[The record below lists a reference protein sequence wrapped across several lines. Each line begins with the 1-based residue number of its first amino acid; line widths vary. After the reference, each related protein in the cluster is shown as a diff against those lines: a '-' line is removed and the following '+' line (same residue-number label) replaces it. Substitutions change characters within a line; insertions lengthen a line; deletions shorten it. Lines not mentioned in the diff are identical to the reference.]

1 MAQQTRQNDARS
13 KPALR
18 VLQGERIVGMT
29 CFAAHEKHGVD
40 CTRKSCDMWLE
51 RAKHSCVLISA
62 KDGERTLHEIGQM
75 FTPTLS
81 RMRICQLVN
90 GIYEKI
96 RQAS

>member
-1 MAQQTRQNDARS
+1 
-13 KPALR
+13 
-18 VLQGERIVGMT
+18 
-29 CFAAHEKHGVD
+29 
-40 CTRKSCDMWLE
+40 MWLE